1 MQLCL
6 KKLPFGQYGSRH
18 LLFEESDPQGLGA
31 MKGLYLS
38 LTSESSSMFAGVSA
52 RGAGLIRLSAL
63 VGGEEVPCS
72 AQAEAHAARIT
83 AGAGSIDLAIDGPAL
98 LLRGDLELKLVV
110 RLGFGETVSRTKRG
124 IELNMGAT
132 RYIFD
137 VRKGKADL
145 QVGWDLVGL
154 HSTDPEITLTPEDG
168 VLEAVLWDSDT
179 TYVLPPIAADVGA
192 AAEKAKAAFDGFR
205 ASLRGKNETYAYALW
220 LNFQSQRGE
229 NLLLGNKVGNIR
241 AEARN
246 QALAALAMKGPQ
258 AFTLVCS
265 ALSLMTASG
274 MVPAW
279 IKGNTTIPES
289 APPMWGL
296 PLCRAFAGG
305 GIDAIDAEALGR
317 GYALLDKAVGWWVKN
332 RRAAD
337 GSFFYAYPHESGFDA
352 APVLPVGTPAV
363 TPDLALWMALNARAL
378 ESMAVKLGLAREA
391 ENWAALAKEQLA
403 VLSSLWK
410 DGAFICRSALDGAVT
425 APCPGA
431 LALLPLL
438 LEDAAPD
445 AGALQAAAKAVCPE
459 KLPMALAGLI
469 ALGSPALAEKL
480 EALGGETENAP
491 AAAAYDPLRCALLLA
506 LEERS

>member
-6 KKLPFGQYGSRH
+6 KKLPFGQCGSRH

-38 LTSESSSMFAGVSA
+38 LASESSSMFAGVSA
-52 RGAGLIRLSAL
+52 RSAGLMRLSAL
-63 VGGEEVPCS
+63 AGGEELPCS
-72 AQAEAHAARIT
+72 AQAEAHAACIT
-83 AGAGSIDLAIDGPAL
+83 AGSGRIDLAIDGPAL
-98 LLRGDLELKLVV
+98 FLRGDLGLKLVV
-110 RLGFGETVSRTKRG
+110 HLGFGETVSRTKRG

-137 VRKGKADL
+137 VRKGKADV
-145 QVGWDLVGL
+145 QVGWDLAGL

-179 TYVLPPIAADVGA
+179 TYALPPVAGDVDA
-192 AAEKAKAAFDGFR
+192 AAAKAKAAFGSFC

-220 LNFQSQRGE
+220 LNFQPQRGTS
-229 NLLLGNKVGNIR
+229 LLLGNKVGNIR

-246 QALAALAMKGPQ
+246 QALAALAMKGKE
-258 AFTLVCS
+258 AFSLICGT
-265 ALSLMTASG
+265 LSLMTDSG

-279 IKGNTTIPES
+279 IKGDTTLPES
-289 APPMWGL
+289 APPLWGL

-305 GIDAIDAEALGR
+305 GIDAIDPEALAR

-378 ESMAVKLGLAREA
+378 ESMAAKLGLAGEA
-391 ENWAALAKEQLA
+391 ENWAALAKEQLDLLA
-403 VLSSLWK
+403 SLWQK
-410 DGAFICRSALDGAVT
+410 GGYVCRSALDSAVT
-425 APCPGA
+425 APCPGG
-431 LALLPLL
+431 LGLLPLL

-445 AGALQAAAKAVCPE
+445 AGALQAAAKAACPE
-459 KLPMALAGLI
+459 KLPLALAGLI

-480 EALGGETENAP
+480 ITLGGETENAP